1 MWDEPTGTLRVALG
15 LLRAQREGATGLA
28 RRQDDRLAALVQ
40 QARTESRYY
49 ERLYRGLPA
58 DRVVLRDLPP
68 VTKPE
73 LMASFDD
80 WVTDPA
86 VTRAGVEDF
95 IADPTRIGS
104 SYLGRYFV
112 CSTSGTT
119 GHPGL
124 FVHDARACTVY
135 QAMTYR
141 IDLAW
146 LSGRQWLE
154 MARLRGRWATVVG
167 TGGHFAGE
175 GWMEFLHHRGGW
187 RRLHY
192 RVLSVQRPL
201 TEIVE
206 ELNAFDPAVLT
217 GYPSALELLAEEQ
230 VAGRLRIRPVIVELG
245 GESVVEDDRARVR
258 AGLGDALHDA
268 YAASEFLALAFDCA
282 QGWLHVNSDWA
293 ILEPVDADL
302 GPTPPGEPSHTV
314 LLTNLANLVQP
325 IIRYDL
331 GDSVVAR
338 PERCPCGSPLPAIR
352 VQGRRDD
359 VLRLRGADGRTV
371 SILPL
376 AIGSVIDETPG
387 VHRSQLVQTGPTS
400 LRLRLDLTEGAT
412 AEQVWDRACAHL
424 AEYLATQG
432 LAGTQVVRA
441 AEAPETSATSGK
453 FRQVIAGTG
462 TPGS

>member
-1 MWDEPTGTLRVALG
+1 MWDEPTGSLRVALG
-15 LLRAQREGATGLA
+15 LLRAQREGPAGLA
-28 RRQDDRLAALVQ
+28 RRQDERLAALVPH
-40 QARTESRYY
+40 ARTRSRYY
-49 ERLYRGLPA
+49 ERHYRGLPVDHVA
-58 DRVVLRDLPP
+58 LRDLPP

-86 VTRAGVEDF
+86 VTRAGVEEL

-124 FVHDARACTVY
+124 FVHDSRACNVY
-135 QAMTYR
+135 RAMTYR

-146 LSGRQWLE
+146 LSGREWLE
-154 MARLRGRWATVVG
+154 MARLRGRWAAVVG

-175 GWMEFLHHRGGW
+175 GWMEFQRRRAVLRHHHHR
-187 RRLHY
+187 
-192 RVLSVQRPL
+192 VVSVQQPL
-201 TEIVE
+201 AEIVTQ
-206 ELNAFDPAVLT
+206 LNDFDPAVLT

-230 VAGRLRIRPVIVELG
+230 VAGRLRVRPVVVELS
-245 GESVVEDDRARVR
+245 GESLDDDGRGRVS
-258 AGLGDALHDA
+258 AALGGALHDA
-268 YAASEFLALAFDCA
+268 YAASEFLVIAVDCE
-282 QGWLHVNSDWA
+282 QGWLHVNSDWV
-293 ILEPVDADL
+293 ILEPVDADF

-314 LLTNLANLVQP
+314 LLTNLANRVQP

-331 GDSVVAR
+331 GDSILTR
-338 PERCPCGSPLPAIR
+338 PDRCSCGSALPAIR

-359 VLRLRGADGRTV
+359 VLELRGADGLTV
-371 SILPL
+371 SVLPL

-400 LRLRLDLTEGAT
+400 LRLRLDLTAGST
-412 AEQVWDRACAHL
+412 AEQVWDSACANL
-424 AEYLATQG
+424 AEYFAAQG
-432 LAGTQVVRA
+432 LSGVEIIRA
-441 AEAPETSATSGK
+441 AEAPETSVTSGK
-453 FRQVIAGTG
+453 FRQVIAG
-462 TPGS
+462 PR